1 MVRMTGMKRVKIVYS
16 IGGVDANNMKEVRQI
31 YRALTDEGK
40 RDVVRE
46 AIVRLSPCEYAL
58 ADCMMDADGP
68 CDLRWVEFAYS
79 FMEDTMDED
88 NLTQMGNSTLG
99 VRRVTLMYGVKI
111 DESITKV
118 FDTPEKF
125 ADYFEDCRYEDR
137 IEIMKSI
144 LAWGGVEAS
153 KAGMDAL
160 LAGYLLKC
168 DRVAKTYVTEVLKNV
183 CLKSRS
189 EDLGTK
195 GCVRIFYPNEE
206 VE

>member
-1 MVRMTGMKRVKIVYS
+1 MARMTGMKRVKIVYS

-40 RDVVRE
+40 MEVVE
-46 AIVRLSPCEYAL
+46 AAL
-58 ADCMMDADGP
+58 DWGDMCNDAIASCMVNTDGP
-68 CDLRWVEFAYS
+68 CGLRWVEFILS
-79 FMEDTMDED
+79 DMEDRLGPWE
-88 NLTQMGNSTLG
+88 NMGNSTLG

-111 DESITKV
+111 DEGITKV

-144 LAWGGVEAS
+144 LAWSGVEVS